1 VQKGAHSPVYWRAL
15 VITESQARQEI
26 EYRPCSSLADFAE
39 CVRIQHVV
47 WGESISV
54 PVPIF
59 VVAHHTGG
67 QVLGAFQDGRM
78 IGFTQAFT
86 ALRAGKSFL
95 HSHVA
100 GVLPQFRDRGV
111 GRRLKLFQREE
122 ALRRGIDLIEW
133 TFDPLELKNG
143 YFNLVSLGAIVRR
156 FIPNC
161 YGVTDSPLHAGL
173 PTDRLVAEWWVD
185 SERVKEVL
193 AGRRPA
199 LSAHGERIEIPLQL
213 ATLRETDRV
222 AAARIQSQAREQF
235 QYWFAKGY
243 AATGVEKRDQ
253 ATDYLLEPADAAA
266 GRYDEETPPEG

>member
-1 VQKGAHSPVYWRAL
+1 MTQPPASL
-15 VITESQARQEI
+15 EI
-26 EYRPCSSLADFAE
+26 EYRLCSSVADFAE
-39 CVRIQHVV
+39 CVRIQHAV

-67 QVLGAFQDGRM
+67 HILGAFHDGQM

-86 ALRAGKSFL
+86 ALRGGKVFL

-133 TFDPLELKNG
+133 TFDPLDLKNG
-143 YFNLVSLGAIVRR
+143 YFNLMRLGVIVRR
-156 FIPNC
+156 LLPNC

-173 PTDRLVAEWWVD
+173 PTDRLVTEWWLD
-185 SERVKEVL
+185 SDRVKALLAGGRAPVSATAERV
-193 AGRRPA
+193 
-199 LSAHGERIEIPLQL
+199 EIPAQF
-213 ATLRETDRV
+213 ATLREADRG
-222 AAARIQSQAREQF
+222 AAARMQAEVREQF
-235 QYWFAKGY
+235 QKWFAKDY
-243 AATGVEKRDQ
+243 VATGVEGLDRG
-253 ATDYLLEPADAAA
+253 TDYLLESAAA
-266 GRYDEETPPEG
+266 VAGLNHSPVSTES